1 MRTSF
6 VDGFLAFFNLAQGM
20 WSSVSTSTAAQLSLG
35 AKKKKG
41 EMSFSKSVFDNAL
54 WLDFCF

>member
-35 AKKKKG
+35 AKKKG
-41 EMSFSKSVFDNAL
+41 EMSLSKSVFDNAL
-54 WLDFCF
+54 